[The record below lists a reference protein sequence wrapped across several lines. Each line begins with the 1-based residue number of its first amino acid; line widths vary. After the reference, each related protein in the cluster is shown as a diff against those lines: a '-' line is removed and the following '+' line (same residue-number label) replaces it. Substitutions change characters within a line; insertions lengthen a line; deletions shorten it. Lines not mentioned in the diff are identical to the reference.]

1 MKRQLDRTAEIN
13 RSIMKGF
20 RSRIWSKFTK
30 AIAEYHLIEENDHIA
45 VCISGG
51 KDSMILALCM
61 QQLEKYGD
69 VPFKLRNKK
78 VFSVSM
84 SSLVSGTKYRGE
96 FEEKINKLISEVES
110 NEDIILFIDEIH
122 TLVGAGGADGAI
134 DASNVMVVCPV
145 CNKATRVAYKV
156 EGDKKARICKKC
168 GAVLDASKEAKE
180 VKKATKAT
188 TKKKTKKETADKA
201 EAK

>member
-1 MKRQLDRTAEIN
+1 MKRVLDRTAEIN

-69 VPFKLRNKK
+69 VPFKCTYMVMNPGYNEANKQKIIENAYEGEDKDTCYILRIFYSYNSISRK
-78 VFSVSM
+78 
-84 SSLVSGTKYRGE
+84 RGPE
-96 FEEKINKLISEVES
+96 
-110 NEDIILFIDEIH
+110 
-122 TLVGAGGADGAI
+122 
-134 DASNVMVVCPV
+134 
-145 CNKATRVAYKV
+145 R
-156 EGDKKARICKKC
+156 
-168 GAVLDASKEAKE
+168 
-180 VKKATKAT
+180 
-188 TKKKTKKETADKA
+188 
-201 EAK
+201 